1 MVVRRVNG
9 TYGFLNLKVNTCYS
23 RDGIATEIMLI
34 LITIILLFNFEENIS
49 YVFLFFRIPLSFYGL
64 LCFVLERKREK
75 KPYNKLTS
83 IRFVYMRLPDLRCIA
98 RCTRECLK

>member
-1 MVVRRVNG
+1 MQGV
-9 TYGFLNLKVNTCYS
+9 
-23 RDGIATEIMLI
+23 IMLI

-75 KPYNKLTS
+75 KPYNKCGSRICDALLVVPESVWSGTMPLYQNVS
-83 IRFVYMRLPDLRCIA
+83 S
-98 RCTRECLK
+98 

>member
-9 TYGFLNLKVNTCYS
+9 TYGFLNLKVNACYS

-49 YVFLFFRIPLSFYGL
+49 YVFLFFRNFKISSPSVFTVY
-64 LCFVLERKREK
+64 FVL
-75 KPYNKLTS
+75 
-83 IRFVYMRLPDLRCIA
+83 F
-98 RCTRECLK
+98 

>member
-49 YVFLFFRIPLSFYGL
+49 YVFLFSGTSKLVPAQFLRFTLF
-64 LCFVLERKREK
+64 CFREK
-75 KPYNKLTS
+75 KGEKTLQ
-83 IRFVYMRLPDLRCIA
+83 
-98 RCTRECLK
+98 